1 MQQDNHPIEAEG
13 ESKAVSAD
21 LDLLTAAGL
30 AADGDLDEAE
40 ALLSRTEADSLS
52 IDATELLARIAVQKG
67 EWRRAQQLWMAVLKK
82 DPDRASAQRAL
93 SRMRS
98 PWLMYAI
105 CRRLLYLCV
114 LCVIGCLSVAGI
126 IALAHYDRWGVS
138 AVVVP
143 APALPPATEQGA
155 TAPPQAEPIAHVD
168 VPLATQPVEPARS
181 TDEAVVPKHP
191 PPPLFAIPGC
201 LVTTNATET
210 RVCFEEGLFA
220 YRAEFTE
227 SGRSQLAAAARE
239 MASHTNGFW
248 IVVEGHTDSD
258 PMPPNSTYKDNYA
271 LGLHRAMVAVEVIK
285 NATSLTG
292 RDILGVSAGETAPPF
307 AENGYDSKLKNR
319 TVIVRL
325 VPRMGSTPGR
335 IE

>member
-1 MQQDNHPIEAEG
+1 MQQDNHPIEVGG
-13 ESKAVSAD
+13 EIKGVSVD
-21 LDLLTAAGL
+21 LDLLKAAGL

-40 ALLSRTEADSLS
+40 ALLSRTGADSLS
-52 IDATELLARIAVQKG
+52 VDATELLARIAVQKG
-67 EWRRAQQLWMAVLKK
+67 EWRRAQQLWMTVLKK

-126 IALAHYDRWGVS
+126 IALVHYDRWGAS
-138 AVVVP
+138 AVVGAAP
-143 APALPPATEQGA
+143 APPSVKEATA
-155 TAPPQAEPIAHVD
+155 TAPQQVAPISHVA
-168 VPLATQPVEPARS
+168 VPVATQPAEPDRS
-181 TDEAVVPKHP
+181 TDEKVAPQYP
-191 PPPLFAIPGC
+191 PPPVFAIPGC

-220 YRAEFTE
+220 YRGEFTE
-227 SGRSQLAAAARE
+227 SGRSQLEAAARE

-248 IVVEGHTDSD
+248 VVVEGHTDSD

-307 AENGYDSKLKNR
+307 AENDYESKLRNR
-319 TVIVRL
+319 TVVVRL
-325 VPRMGSTPGR
+325 VPRMGATLRRS
-335 IE
+335 E

>member
-1 MQQDNHPIEAEG
+1 MQQDNHSIEAGG
-13 ESKAVSAD
+13 EIKAVSAD
-21 LDLLTAAGL
+21 LDLLAAAGL

-40 ALLSRTEADSLS
+40 ALLSRIGADSLS
-52 IDATELLARIAVQKG
+52 VDATELLARIAVQKG
-67 EWRRAQQLWMAVLKK
+67 EWRRAQQLWMAVLKR
-82 DPDRASAQRAL
+82 DPNRASAQMAL

-98 PWLMYAI
+98 PWIVYAVF
-105 CRRLLYLCV
+105 RRLLYLCV
-114 LCVIGCLSVAGI
+114 LGLVGCLSVAGI
-126 IALAHYDRWGVS
+126 ITLVHYSRWGAS
-138 AVVVP
+138 AVVGT
-143 APALPPATEQGA
+143 APTPPPAKETTA
-155 TAPPQAEPIAHVD
+155 TAPQQVEPISHVD
-168 VPLATQPVEPARS
+168 VPVATQPVEPARL
-181 TDEAVVPKHP
+181 TDEEVVPKYP
-191 PPPLFAIPGC
+191 PPPVFAIPGC

-227 SGRSQLAAAARE
+227 SGRSQLEAAARE

-307 AENGYDSKLKNR
+307 AENDYDSKLKNR
-319 TVIVRL
+319 TVVVRL
-325 VPRMGSTPGR
+325 VPRMGATPGR

>member
-1 MQQDNHPIEAEG
+1 MQQDNHPIEVEG
-13 ESKAVSAD
+13 ESRAVSAD

-40 ALLSRTEADSLS
+40 AVLSRTGADSRS
-52 IDATELLARIAVQKG
+52 VDATELLARIAVQKG
-67 EWRRAQQLWMAVLKK
+67 EWHRAQQLLATVLEK
-82 DPDRASAQRAL
+82 DPSRASAQRAL

-98 PWLMYAI
+98 PWLVYAVV
-105 CRRLLYLCV
+105 RRMLYLCA
-114 LCVIGCLSVAGI
+114 LGLIGCLSVAGI
-126 IALAHYDRWGVS
+126 VALVHYDRWGAS
-138 AVVVP
+138 PVVEP
-143 APALPPATEQGA
+143 ATATPPATET
-155 TAPPQAEPIAHVD
+155 TAAALPQSEPKARVD

-181 TDEAVVPKHP
+181 PDEGVVPKHP

-201 LVTTNATET
+201 SVTTNATET

-227 SGRSQLAAAARE
+227 SGRKQLEAAARE
-239 MASHTNGFW
+239 AACHTNGFW

-285 NATSLTG
+285 SATSVSG
-292 RDILGVSAGETAPPF
+292 RDILGVSAGESVPPF
-307 AENGYDSKLKNR
+307 SENDYDSKLRNR
-319 TVIVRL
+319 TVVVRL
-325 VPRMGSTPGR
+325 VPKMRATLRRS
-335 IE
+335 E

>member
-1 MQQDNHPIEAEG
+1 MQQDNHSIEAEV
-13 ESKAVSAD
+13 EIKAVSAD
-21 LDLLTAAGL
+21 LNLLTAAGL

-40 ALLSRTEADSLS
+40 ALLSRTGADSRS
-52 IDATELLARIAVQKG
+52 VDATELLARIAVQKG
-67 EWRRAQQLWMAVLKK
+67 EWLTAQQLWAAVLEK
-82 DPDRASAQRAL
+82 DPNRASARRAL
-93 SRMRS
+93 SRMQS
-98 PWLMYAI
+98 PWLVYAVF
-105 CRRLLYLCV
+105 RRMLYLCT
-114 LCVIGCLSVAGI
+114 LGLIGCLSVAGI
-126 IALAHYDRWGVS
+126 VALVHYDRWGAS
-138 AVVVP
+138 AVVGP
-143 APALPPATEQGA
+143 APMPPPAKENTA
-155 TAPPQAEPIAHVD
+155 TAPQQVEPKSRVD

-191 PPPLFAIPGC
+191 PPPLFSIPGC

-227 SGRSQLAAAARE
+227 SGRSQLEATGRE

-307 AENGYDSKLKNR
+307 AEHDYDSKLKNR
-319 TVIVRL
+319 TVVVRL
-325 VPRMGSTPGR
+325 VPRMGATPGR